1 MKITKVTTYT
11 PCEARPTRD
20 GTSYTPLTLVQI
32 DTDAGLSGVGEG
44 TLETKCFTVATCI
57 QELGD
62 GYLLGQDPLRIE
74 QHWQAMYRGS
84 YWTGGPVVNS
94 AISALVAALWDI
106 AGKYYGTPVYNLLGG
121 RLREKIRCY
130 AGVGGE
136 TPEDLADNVER
147 AVKAGYSACKTMAFG
162 ENPSGRMLDAIEEAE
177 RRCHAVRDRVGDAVG
192 LMLDCHGRCSLE
204 EALGLVRRLEKYKV
218 RWLEEPLYAENVD
231 ALAALRR
238 QSYIPLATGERLYTK
253 WGFRELLTKQAA
265 HIIQPDPIHCG
276 GILETKKI
284 AAMAEAHY
292 VTVAPHC
299 PYFHVALAIAVQVD
313 ACIPNFVIQEGGRI
327 RGAWL
332 VKEPF
337 VVDKGYI
344 TLPTTPGLGIDL
356 DVDAIAARPYRASP
370 PPPGRGYGYM
380 SYREDGSLNP
390 R

>member
-11 PCEARPTRD
+11 PCEARHTRD

-44 TLETKCFTVATCI
+44 TLETKCLTVATCI

-84 YWTGGPVVNS
+84 YWTGGPVINS
-94 AISALVAALWDI
+94 AISAIEAALWDI

-130 AGVGGE
+130 TGVGGE
-136 TPEDLADNVER
+136 TPEELADNVAR
-147 AVKAGYSACKTMAFG
+147 AVKEGYSACKTMAFG

-177 RRCHAVRDRVGDAVG
+177 RRCRAVRDRVGDAVD

-204 EALGLVRRLEKYKV
+204 EALGLVRRLEQYKV
-218 RWLEEPLYAENVD
+218 RWLEEPLFAENVD
-231 ALAALRR
+231 ALATLRR
-238 QSYIPLATGERLYTK
+238 QSRIPLATGERLYTK
-253 WGFRELLTKQAA
+253 WGFRELLAKQAA

-344 TLPTTPGLGIDL
+344 TIPTTPGLGIDL